1 MLLSTSSRLNSTIF
15 SRVIL
20 AVLLISAL
28 TTGCASFGTRGEIPF
43 GTWSGEGV
51 VVSER
56 WKQDDDDSESES
68 ISRRYPTTL
77 TIQPIVLEGHDV
89 IEMEIHSYHS
99 DMPSTDDVHIK
110 AALVKAKRV
119 SDSTVLYRLVD
130 LKFNPTPEN
139 ELDFKED
146 GPPYAASCTSN
157 DGTTVFQIVYRKDF
171 VDAFRFRGRRLE
183 KMGAYF
189 DPKEH
194 LVHWYED
201 LIKQD

>member
-1 MLLSTSSRLNSTIF
+1 MLLSASNRLNGATC

-20 AVLLISAL
+20 AVLLVVTLGA
-28 TTGCASFGTRGEIPF
+28 GCASFGPPSEIPF

-99 DMPSTDDVHIK
+99 DMRSTDDVHIK

-119 SDSTVLYRLVD
+119 SDVITLYRLVD
-130 LKFNPTPEN
+130 FKFNATPEN
-139 ELDFKED
+139 DLHFKEN
-146 GPPYAASCTSN
+146 GPPYAASCTSR
-157 DGTTVFQIVYRKDF
+157 DGTTILQIVYSENF
-171 VDAFRFRGRRLE
+171 VDTFRFQGRHLE
-183 KMGAYF
+183 KTGAFF
-189 DPKEH
+189 DPKEQ

-201 LIKQD
+201 LVKQ

>member
-1 MLLSTSSRLNSTIF
+1 MLPSTSNRLNSMIF

-28 TTGCASFGTRGEIPF
+28 PTGCASFGTRGEIPF

-77 TIQPIVLEGHDV
+77 TIQPIVLDGHDV

-119 SDSTVLYRLVD
+119 SDVMTLYRLVD
-130 LKFNPTPEN
+130 LQFNPTPEN
-139 ELDFKED
+139 ELHFEED
-146 GPPYAASCTSN
+146 GPPYAVSCTTK
-157 DGTTVFQIVYRKDF
+157 DGTTIFQIVYRKNF
-171 VDAFRFRGRRLE
+171 VDAFRFRGRHLE
-183 KMGAYF
+183 KTGAYF
-189 DPKEH
+189 DPKEQ

-201 LIKQD
+201 LIKQE